1 MALKNTIKAV
11 IFDFGNVII
20 DIDLEKT
27 YEAFARLT
35 FKSPKQI
42 NALFM
47 ESEVFRKYESGFYTD
62 EEFRDVIR
70 QLLSYPLNDQEID
83 DAWNALLLTV
93 PKNRIDFLEQLKH
106 KYSIYL
112 LSNTNN
118 IHIEK
123 CTQYFRSA
131 FGIHNFQSLFS
142 ETFLSYKLGLSKP
155 DYKIYNK
162 VLCDLNIKPHEVL
175 FLDDNQENIKIAQEL
190 GINCI
195 KINPPECFTEILTSI
210 L

>member
-1 MALKNTIKAV
+1 MILINTIKAV

-27 YEAFARLT
+27 YEAFATLT

-42 NALFM
+42 SALFM

-70 QLLSYPLNDQEID
+70 QVLSYPLNDQEID
-83 DAWNALLLTV
+83 LAWNALLLTV

-123 CTQYFRSA
+123 CTHYFRSA
-131 FGIHNFQSLFS
+131 FGIQNFQSLFS
-142 ETFLSYKLGLSKP
+142 ETFLSYKLGLLKP
-155 DYKIYNK
+155 DHKIYNK
-162 VLCDLNIKPHEVL
+162 VLSEINLKPQEVL
-175 FLDDNQENIKIAQEL
+175 FLDDNHENIKIAQDL

-195 KINPPECFTEILTSI
+195 KINPPECFTEILHNI